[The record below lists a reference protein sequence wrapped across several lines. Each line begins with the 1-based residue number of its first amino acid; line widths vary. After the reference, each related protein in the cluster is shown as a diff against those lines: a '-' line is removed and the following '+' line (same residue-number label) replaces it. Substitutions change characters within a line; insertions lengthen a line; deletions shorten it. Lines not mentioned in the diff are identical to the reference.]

1 MPLFLS
7 LLLVLTVSPVL
18 LAQSGPPITAD
29 VPFAFEMANKTL
41 AAGSYEL
48 YNAGSGAPL
57 TVRNFA
63 SNDAA
68 IVMTNTENYSH
79 TAERTVRLVFN
90 KYGDRHF
97 LAEIWYPELGRKVMK
112 SRNEKALV
120 TSKLIAATPER
131 VVILARLR

>member
-1 MPLFLS
+1 MQLFLS
-7 LLLVLTVSPVL
+7 LAIVLTVSPAL
-18 LAQSGPPITAD
+18 LAQSGPPIIAD

-41 AAGSYEL
+41 AAGSYDL

-57 TVRNFA
+57 TVR
-63 SNDAA
+63 SREDNDAA
-68 IVMTNTENYSH
+68 IVMTNIENYSH
-79 TAERTVRLVFN
+79 SADRTVRLVFN

-112 SRNEKALV
+112 SRNERALV
-120 TSKLIAATPER
+120 TSKLIAGVPER